1 MTQSGHQACLNDP
14 HVNRYDPPVQ
24 NAAEAARASE
34 GCDTMRLS
42 GLARAS
48 EVMSAYKWQLLAFL
62 CSPSKHYRDE
72 NPMFKTRY
80 ECQFA
85 ASTTF

>member
-1 MTQSGHQACLNDP
+1 
-14 HVNRYDPPVQ
+14 
-24 NAAEAARASE
+24 
-34 GCDTMRLS
+34 MRLS